1 MRPAESRSAMRGS
14 MTITVS
20 LSQGQGYRVGQRL
33 YFGGQWLRIDAIFP
47 LTSGAIV
54 TGYNV
59 VLAK

>member
-1 MRPAESRSAMRGS
+1 